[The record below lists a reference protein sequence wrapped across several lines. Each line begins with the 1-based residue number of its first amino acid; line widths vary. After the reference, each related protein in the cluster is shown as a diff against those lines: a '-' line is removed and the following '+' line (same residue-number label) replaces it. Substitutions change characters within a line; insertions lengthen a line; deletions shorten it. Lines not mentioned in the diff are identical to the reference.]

1 MSARVALL
9 AALALVATATAT
21 SCAGRLGSARLR
33 TRPNPGLSHAPAGG
47 TQGEGEDGADPGA
60 PVVEDSGV
68 PPDAEEEYAL
78 AADEGKGG
86 APELPAL
93 FGDLE
98 EIQSRGVLRVLI
110 HGGQEDYLPRAGL
123 PATYDRQL
131 ARELATRHHLK
142 LQFVLVD
149 AFDQMIP
156 MLLAGKGDVLAAN
169 FTVTPSRAAKVD
181 FTRPVAVVKE
191 MLVGRKGAPDL
202 PDGASELAGRE
213 VHVRPSSPFAETLA
227 NPGGQAKGVKLVP
240 APETLDQEELSY
252 QVGRGERPFTV
263 LDSNT
268 LQAVQAYNDQLQP
281 LFALAEG
288 RQKAWAVRKGSERLR
303 AALDAFLVEKA
314 LTVHTEERFT
324 GDLDGI
330 RRRGVLRVLTRNN
343 PVTYYLYQGEQLGF
357 DYQMARMLADALH
370 VRLEMVVPPSRDLLV
385 PWLKEGRGDV
395 IAASYTVT
403 PERGREVS
411 FSTPYLNVDELL
423 VQRRAGPRLTSVED
437 LAGKRIHVRRSS
449 SYYETLKA
457 LKPLLGDFEIVEE
470 PEDVET
476 EELIDRVGRG
486 EIPFT
491 VADSHILAV
500 ELIYRR
506 DVEGAFPLVSGA
518 GERPRRSIKVG
529 EEGQKAIAFALRPE
543 NPELRAFADAFV
555 RRTYRGLEY
564 NVARKRYFETRQ
576 QVSRAAQLLQDGE
589 GGKISPYDDV
599 FRKYASRYELDWRL
613 MAAQSFQE
621 SRFDP
626 HAQSWVGALGLFQ
639 VMPQTGR
646 ELGFRELSEPEPG
659 VHAGVKYMS
668 RLIAQFDPQLPF
680 RQRVR
685 FALAAYNAGLG
696 HVQDAR
702 RLAQEKG
709 LDPNRW
715 FENVE
720 RAMLLLEKP
729 QYYQRA
735 RFGYCRGSE
744 PVKYVSQIQNRYD
757 NYVKLFPQ

>member
-1 MSARVALL
+1 VRRALL
-9 AALALVATATAT
+9 LLPLLLAGCPGRHGSGLKLPPLAQTAPSQDAE
-21 SCAGRLGSARLR
+21 SEVSE
-33 TRPNPGLSHAPAGG
+33 PS
-47 TQGEGEDGADPGA
+47 
-60 PVVEDSGV
+60 PV
-68 PPDAEEEYAL
+68 EEEYAL
-78 AADEGKGG
+78 AADEGKGE
-86 APELPAL
+86 APPLAAY
-93 FGDLE
+93 FGDLQ
-98 EIQSRGVLRVLI
+98 EIQSRGVLRVII
-110 HGGQEDYLPRAGL
+110 HGGEEDYLPRAGM
-123 PATYDRQL
+123 PATHDRQL
-131 ARELATRHHLK
+131 ARELAARYHLK
-142 LQFVLVD
+142 LQLVLVD

-156 MLLAGKGDVLAAN
+156 MLLSGKGDVIAAN
-169 FTVTPSRAAKVD
+169 FTATAARMEKVD

-191 MLVGRKGAPDL
+191 VLVGQKGAQSL
-202 PDGASELAGRE
+202 PDSPSELKDRE
-213 VHVRPSSPFAETLA
+213 VHVRPSSPFAEALA
-227 NPGGQAKGVKLVP
+227 KVGAKLVP

-252 QVGRGERPFTV
+252 EVSRGARPLTV

-281 LFALAEG
+281 LFPLAEG
-288 RQKAWAVRKGSERLR
+288 RQKAWALRKDSPRLR
-303 AALDAFLVEKA
+303 AALDAFVVEKA

-324 GDLDGI
+324 GDLEGVKK
-330 RRRGVLRVLTRNN
+330 RGVLRVITRNN
-343 PVTYYLYQGEQLGF
+343 PVTYYLFHGEQLGF
-357 DYQMARMLADALH
+357 DYQMAKMLADSLK

-385 PWLKEGRGDV
+385 PWLKEGRGDL

-403 PERGREVS
+403 KEREEQVA
-411 FSTPYLNVDELL
+411 FSVPYLSVDELL
-423 VQRRAGPRLTSVED
+423 VQRRAGPRLRSVED
-437 LAGKRIHVRRSS
+437 LAGKRVHVRRSS
-449 SYYETLKA
+449 SYYETLAA
-457 LKPLLGDFEIVEE
+457 LKPQVGDFEIVEE

-500 ELIYRR
+500 ELLYRR
-506 DVEGAFPLVSGA
+506 DVEGAFPLQ
-518 GERPRRSIKVG
+518 RSKP
-529 EEGQKAIAFALRPE
+529 IAFGLRQENPALRA
-543 NPELRAFADAFV
+543 LADAFV
-555 RRTYRGLEY
+555 RKTYRGLEY

-576 QVSRAAQLLQDGE
+576 SGARAAQAVPAGE
-589 GGKISPYDDV
+589 GGKISPYDDY

-613 MAAQSFQE
+613 MAAQAFQE

-626 HAQSWVGALGLFQ
+626 RAQSWVGALGLFQ

-646 ELGFRELSEPEPG
+646 ELGFVALTEPEIG

-668 RLIAQFDPQLPF
+668 RLIAQFNPQLPF

-685 FALAAYNAGLG
+685 FALAAYNAGAG
-696 HVQDAR
+696 HVHDAR
-702 RLAQEKG
+702 RLAAEKG
-709 LDPNRW
+709 LDPDRW

-735 RFGYCRGSE
+735 RHGYCRGSE

>member
-1 MSARVALL
+1 MR
-9 AALALVATATAT
+9 
-21 SCAGRLGSARLR
+21 RARLPLLLLLL
-33 TRPNPGLSHAPAGG
+33 TGLTGLTACPGRQGSGLLLPTLRGPALPGEAEQQAPS
-47 TQGEGEDGADPGA
+47 EPS
-60 PVVEDSGV
+60 PV
-68 PPDAEEEYAL
+68 AEEYAL
-78 AADEGKGG
+78 AADEGKGDVP
-86 APELPAL
+86 ALPVL
-93 FGDLE
+93 FGDLK
-98 EIQSRGVLRVLI
+98 EIESRGVLRVII
-110 HGGQEDYLPRAGL
+110 HGAEEDYLPRAGM
-123 PATYDRQL
+123 PAAYDRQL
-131 ARELATRHHLK
+131 AREFAARHHLK
-142 LQFVLVD
+142 LQLVLVD

-156 MLLAGKGDVLAAN
+156 MLQAGKGDVIAAN
-169 FTVTPSRAAKVD
+169 FTVTAARSEKVD

-191 MLVGRKGAPDL
+191 VVVGQKGAQSL
-202 PDGASELAGRE
+202 PDSPAELEGRE

-227 NPGGQAKGVKLVP
+227 KLKVRLVA
-240 APETLDQEELSY
+240 APETLDQEELTYAVS
-252 QVGRGERPFTV
+252 RGERPLTV
-263 LDSNT
+263 VDSNT

-281 LFALAEG
+281 LFPVAEG
-288 RQKAWAVRKGSERLR
+288 RQKAWALRKNSPGLR
-303 AALDAFLVEKA
+303 AALDAFVVEKA

-324 GDLDGI
+324 GDLEGI
-330 RRRGVLRVLTRNN
+330 KKRGVLRVITRNN

-357 DYQMARMLADALH
+357 DYQMARMLADALK

-403 PERGREVS
+403 RERAEQVA
-411 FSTPYLNVDELL
+411 FSVPYLQVDEML
-423 VQRRAGPRLTSVED
+423 VQRRAGPRLRGVED
-437 LAGKRIHVRRSS
+437 LAGKRVHVRRSS
-449 SYYETLKA
+449 SYYETLQA
-457 LKPLLGDFEIVEE
+457 LKPLVGDFEIVEE

-506 DVEGAFPLVSGA
+506 DVEGAFPLVPGA
-518 GERPRRSIKVG
+518 RAKAARSAIRVG
-529 EEGQKAIAFALRPE
+529 EDGSKAIAFAVRPE
-543 NPELRAFADAFV
+543 NARLRAFADAFV
-555 RRTYRGLEY
+555 RKTYRGLEY
-564 NVARKRYFETRQ
+564 NVARKRYFETKQ
-576 QVSRAAQLLQDGE
+576 QVSRAAQLVVAGE
-589 GGKISPYDDV
+589 GGKISPYDDY

-626 HAQSWVGALGLFQ
+626 RAQSWVGALGLFQ

-646 ELGFRELSEPEPG
+646 ELGFPSMGEPELG
-659 VHAGVKYMS
+659 VHAGIKYMS

-685 FALAAYNAGLG
+685 FALASYNAGVG

-702 RLAQEKG
+702 RLASEKG
-709 LDPNRW
+709 LDPDRW

-735 RFGYCRGSE
+735 RHGYCRGSE